1 MTLTKK
7 RSVPVQSVIISEQLT
22 RIVTGA
28 RPADIVPVTEEVKRT
43 VGRSKPLGD
52 TVIISDTLITSRPD
66 VVTVSDQVVR
76 VVSRNR
82 GLTQSIT
89 IIG

>member
-7 RSVPVQSVIISEQLT
+7 RSVPVQTVVMSEQLT

-28 RPADIVPVTEEVKRT
+28 RPADIVPVSEEVERT

-52 TVIISDTLITSRPD
+52 SVTISDALISSRQD

-82 GLTQSIT
+82 GLSQSVT
-89 IIG
+89 IVG